1 MSAAFKIGAGRAP
14 SNSFSTENG
23 LVVYYGVISW
33 ECANQERGI
42 IHPLCDQARAAW
54 AVSVLAKHYPDRT
67 YDTVKR
73 YGAEGVDSA
82 CLESTEALV
91 VADLT
96 KLELAHRLG
105 VDWRE

>member
-1 MSAAFKIGAGRAP
+1 MSAAFKIGAGRPA

-42 IHPLCDQARAAW
+42 IHPLRDLARAEW
-54 AVSVLAKHYPDRT
+54 AVSVLTTHYPGRT

-73 YGAEGVDSA
+73 YGPEGADSA
-82 CLESTEALV
+82 FLESTEALV

-105 VDWRE
+105 VDWHE